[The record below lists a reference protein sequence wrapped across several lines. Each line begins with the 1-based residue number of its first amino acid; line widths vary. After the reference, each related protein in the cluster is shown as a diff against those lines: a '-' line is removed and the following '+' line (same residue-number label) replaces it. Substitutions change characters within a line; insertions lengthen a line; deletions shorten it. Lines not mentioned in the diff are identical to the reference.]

1 MSWVNENKFLAGFA
15 GATLVCAGALAFLV
29 FQAKGQYQQAQ
40 ATYEE
45 QSNELNRLQ
54 TLQPFPNA
62 ENVKKLDEQ
71 RKAHAQAIV
80 QLQQSLAKM
89 ELPLEN
95 VSPQQFQ
102 DRLRAT
108 VDTINQNAN
117 QNGVKRAEAFNLGF
131 DRYLSEPPRPEA
143 AGPLARQL
151 KAIEILVSQLIR
163 DRVVELTELKREELP
178 EEKVAAA
185 AAETPPAKGAKPAG
199 KGDPRA
205 GLVASSTVEVSF
217 LAEQP
222 SFAQSLNSLIS
233 AKEQFF
239 VPRLIKVVNEKPE
252 GPSRAVAVNEFQP
265 PTFDAG
271 AGAPAI
277 PETPA
282 PGAQPG
288 GLPPSANPG
297 QPGVPPSTPPPA
309 APQPRA
315 KTIIVG
321 EERVQVTMRVE
332 ILDFAEPQ
340 TPASK

>member
-15 GATLVCAGALAFLV
+15 GVTLVGAGVLAFLV

-71 RKAHAQAIV
+71 RKVHAQAIV

-89 ELPLEN
+89 ELPSEN

-117 QNGVKRAEAFNLGF
+117 QNGVKRSETFNLGF

-178 EEKVAAA
+178 EEKVATA
-185 AAETPPAKGAKPAG
+185 AAEAPPAKGGKPTG
-199 KGDPRA
+199 KGDPRG
-205 GLVASSTVEVSF
+205 GLVTSSTVEISF

-239 VPRLIKVVNEKPE
+239 VPRLIKVANEKPE

-265 PTFDAG
+265 PAFDP
-271 AGAPAI
+271 AGAPPPL

-282 PGAQPG
+282 AGVQPG
-288 GLPPSANPG
+288 GVPAAAPG
-297 QPGVPPSTPPPA
+297 QPGVPPTPVAPP
-309 APQPRA
+309 PRA